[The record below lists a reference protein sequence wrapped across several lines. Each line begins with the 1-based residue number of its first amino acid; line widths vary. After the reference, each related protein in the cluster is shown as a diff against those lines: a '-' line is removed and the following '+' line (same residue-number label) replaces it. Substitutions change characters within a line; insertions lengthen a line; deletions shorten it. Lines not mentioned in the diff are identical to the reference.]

1 MVAFGNVLTVLEAK
15 MAWAMPYGWF
25 HILSLALSVAAGVL
39 LTKRYKAPTEQQV
52 RRVLLVTAIVCLVLE
67 VYKQVVYSFYLDG
80 DVVRFRYQWFVF
92 PFQFCSTPMYI
103 GLLAGLTRGKWHGCF
118 AAYLASY
125 AVFAGLSVMVWPT
138 AVLTDVIGVNIQTM
152 VCHGSMISIGIFL
165 LCSGY
170 VKTDFATFQK
180 GVPVFVTV
188 FLMAL
193 TMNEVAYRLGVF
205 NYGEFN
211 MFYLSPYGQPVVPV
225 LSAIQRHFPSPVPQL
240 AYLVLFSVIA
250 YLMMLLFR
258 GINGAIARVK
268 RGKITRRE

>member
-1 MVAFGNVLTVLEAK
+1 MAFGSVLKVLQAK
-15 MAWAMPYGWF
+15 MKWAMPYGWF
-25 HILSLALSVAAGVL
+25 HILSLVLSVAAGVW

-52 RRVLLVTAIVCLVLE
+52 RRVLLVTAIGCLVLE
-67 VYKQVVYSFYLDG
+67 VYKQVVYSCYFDG

-103 GLLAGLTRGKWHGCF
+103 GLLAGLTHGKRHERF

-138 AVLTDVIGVNIQTM
+138 AVLTDMIGVNVQTM

-170 VKTDFATFQK
+170 VKTDFATFKK

-188 FLMAL
+188 FLMAVA
-193 TMNEVAYRLGVF
+193 MNEVAYRLGVF

-211 MFYLSPYGQPVVPV
+211 MFYLSPYGQSAVPV
-225 LSAIQRHFPSPVPQL
+225 LAAIQKRFSSPVPQL

-250 YLMMLLFR
+250 YLMMLMFR
-258 GINGAIARVK
+258 GINGAIVRVK
-268 RGKITRRE
+268 REQNTSRE